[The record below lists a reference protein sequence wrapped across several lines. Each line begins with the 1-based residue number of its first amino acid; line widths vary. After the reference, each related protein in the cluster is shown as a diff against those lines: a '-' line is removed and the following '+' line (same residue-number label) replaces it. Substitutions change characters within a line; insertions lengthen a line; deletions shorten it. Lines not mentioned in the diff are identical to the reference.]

1 VDVTN
6 QKSAI
11 SKDGK
16 LVYANGITFTNN
28 VITDPLSGIGQPNLI
43 KIKREVEVL

>member
-1 VDVTN
+1 MTN

-16 LVYANGITFTNN
+16 LVYANGVTFTGS
-28 VITDPLSGIGQPNLI
+28 VTTDPLSGVSQPNLI